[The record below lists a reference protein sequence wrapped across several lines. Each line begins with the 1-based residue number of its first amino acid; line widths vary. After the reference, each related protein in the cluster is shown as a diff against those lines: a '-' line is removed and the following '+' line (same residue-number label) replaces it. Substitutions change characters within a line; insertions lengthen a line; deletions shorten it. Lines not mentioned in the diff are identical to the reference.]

1 MRLANRVGKLEAASG
16 AGKVTVVMWQK
27 FTETE
32 DQAVERWK
40 REHPGQ
46 EPEELIVLIVC
57 WSHPDEPAGQR

>member
-1 MRLANRVGKLEAASG
+1 
-16 AGKVTVVMWQK
+16 MWQK

-46 EPEELIVLIVC
+46 EPDELIVLIEC
-57 WSHPDEPAGQR
+57 WSHPDEPAWEQRSP